1 RKGARAKI
9 NPPLRPRQ
17 EVERLWD
24 LLRMSR
30 VDFITTA
37 HVGWSRARKDV
48 ASIFSAKSGVPGLE
62 LFLPLMFDEAVR
74 RRGLPTS
81 QLVRMMS
88 ENPARRLGL
97 WPRKGGLLIGA
108 DADLVAF
115 DAERRWRVDEGRL
128 VTPCGWSPYH
138 GRGGGGAG
146 EAVLIRGREGFAPG
160 RGVAA
165 ARPGRWG
172 RA

>member
-81 QLVRMMS
+81 QLVRMLC

-115 DAERRWRVDEGRL
+115 DAERRWRGDEGR
-128 VTPCGWSPYH
+128 VGTPRGWGPVH
-138 GRGGGGAG
+138 RRGGGGG
-146 EAVLIRGREGFAPG
+146 LGGVLVRGGTVFAPVG
-160 RGVAA
+160 GC
-165 ARPGRWG
+165 GG
-172 RA
+172 G